1 MDKLKQ
7 FKLDNSREVAETPE
21 EPAKASMKTNRSTSD
36 LASHAQQITLKSTLV
51 KQNDP
56 ESVAAAIRQR
66 AASLGNKSWA
76 M

>member
-1 MDKLKQ
+1 VDKLKQ
-7 FKLDNSREVAETPE
+7 FKLSSREVIETPE
-21 EPAKASMKTNRSTSD
+21 EPIKLSMKTNRSESN
-36 LASHAQQITLKSTLV
+36 LASDAQQISLKSTLV